1 MARFIAGAVAAML
14 LLTGGLLWW
23 QGRADSGKPFP
34 QPQAA
39 LPATA
44 VELPRGD
51 EDAIGEAPPMPAEA
65 RPQDR
70 EARRFAR
77 YDRDRNGIISRT
89 EMLASRT
96 RDFRKLDTDGNNLL
110 SFEEWA
116 VATAVRFDTAD
127 ANHDTR
133 LTPAEF
139 ATTAP
144 KRTAK
149 PRCKC

>member
-1 MARFIAGAVAAML
+1 MARFIAGVVAAML

-34 QPQAA
+34 QPQPA
-39 LPATA
+39 LPAMA
-44 VELPRGD
+44 EELPKGD
-51 EDAIGEAPPMPAEA
+51 ETLVGAAPPMPAEA
-65 RPQDR
+65 QPQDK

-77 YDRDRNGIISRT
+77 YDRDRNGIISRV
-89 EMLASRT
+89 EMLSSRT
-96 RDFRKLDTDGNNLL
+96 KDFKKLDTDGNNLL
-110 SFEEWA
+110 SFEEWS
-116 VATAVRFDTAD
+116 VATAERFDKAD
-127 ANHDTR
+127 ADHDAR
-133 LTPAEF
+133 LTPSEF